1 MLTCLPLSLLAGPVP
16 ASLGKASSLLYL
28 TLNNNKLSGS
38 LDQYAAA
45 LAANNVTS
53 RLLGLDLANNQLT
66 GPIPAGLQKAGMLN
80 PDLRASSARG

>member
-1 MLTCLPLSLLAGPVP
+1 MLSFLFAGPVP

-28 TLNNNKLSGS
+28 TLKNNKLSGS

-66 GPIPAGLQKAGMLN
+66 GPIPTGLAKAGLLN
-80 PDLRASSARG
+80 PNLVAQAARG